1 MNAPDTPPEKL
12 SRLRE
17 DLSIRYPALA
27 EEWLARV
34 GPPSRNH
41 RGAILWLTGLSGSGK
56 TTLASRLAQ
65 ALGADGYGTFLLDGD
80 ELRKTLCRD
89 LGFSPADR
97 SENIRRAG
105 EVASLFARH
114 GIIAI
119 AAFISPLRA
128 DRDRLRER
136 HRDDFHEIWL
146 STPLA
151 ACEARDV
158 KGLYARARRGELA
171 EFTGVSAPYE
181 APVAPDL
188 SLDTST
194 LSIEQCLASLQ
205 DHVGARLLRESPHGK

>member
-1 MNAPDTPPEKL
+1 MNAPDTRQQPL

-17 DLSIRYPALA
+17 DLTNRYPDLA
-27 EEWLARV
+27 EEWFARV
-34 GPPSRNH
+34 GLPSRNH
-41 RGAILWLTGLSGSGK
+41 CGAILWFTGLSGSGK
-56 TTLASRLAQ
+56 TTLASRLAL
-65 ALGADGYGTFLLDGD
+65 ALDADGYGTFLLDGD

-89 LGFSPADR
+89 LGFSPTDR

-105 EVASLFARH
+105 EASSLFARS
-114 GIIAI
+114 GIIVI

-128 DRDRLRER
+128 DRDRLRTR
-136 HRDDFHEIWL
+136 YGDDFHEIWL
-146 STPLA
+146 STPLS

-188 SLDTST
+188 SFDTST
-194 LSIEQCLASLQ
+194 LSVEQCLASLR
-205 DHVGARLLRESPHGK
+205 DHVRARLLREIPS